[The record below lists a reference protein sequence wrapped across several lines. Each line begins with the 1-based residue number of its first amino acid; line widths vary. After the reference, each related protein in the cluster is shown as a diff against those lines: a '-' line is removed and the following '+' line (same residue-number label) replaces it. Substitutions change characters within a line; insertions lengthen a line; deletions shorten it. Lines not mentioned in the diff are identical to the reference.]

1 MQERQ
6 KDMSLHLIL
15 SVTASKAET
24 TLSAL
29 LEQAHMPLRFQFRGQ
44 GTADSELVRICGL
57 GESERIITMWVIP
70 QAAVH
75 VLFEKMGA
83 ALQLR
88 RRGNGIAISI
98 PLTAA
103 QMHLARFINRQET
116 PDTTPHE
123 GEAAKMAEKSN
134 YSMVVV
140 ALNQGFSDEVIDT
153 ARKHGAKGGTI
164 IKARRRGL
172 DEAMHFWG
180 ISLQEEQEIMF
191 IIVPRELKKTVMT
204 AISKQHGL
212 QSPAQGL
219 VLSLPVEDT
228 LGLES

>member
-1 MQERQ
+1 
-6 KDMSLHLIL
+6 
-15 SVTASKAET
+15 
-24 TLSAL
+24 
-29 LEQAHMPLRFQFRGQ
+29 
-44 GTADSELVRICGL
+44 
-57 GESERIITMWVIP
+57 
-70 QAAVH
+70 
-75 VLFEKMGA
+75 
-83 ALQLR
+83 
-88 RRGNGIAISI
+88 
-98 PLTAA
+98 
-103 QMHLARFINRQET
+103 
-116 PDTTPHE
+116 
-123 GEAAKMAEKSN
+123 MAEKSN